1 MKPERLFMNNF
12 GPFAG
17 ALSIDFTA
25 LDDIFLITGKT
36 GAGKTT
42 IFDAICFALYGEVP
56 GGRNAH
62 LPRLKSD
69 FDAGNAALGLAAGA
83 VAGGA
88 TAPVDECS
96 VALEF
101 SLGQRLFRVERSPR
115 QEKPKKRGTGV
126 TVAEESAVLY
136 ERLNKRWESVSSRKS
151 EANQKIKDL
160 IGLEPGEFFKIVL
173 LPQGEFAEF
182 LRQNTNERRAVLGK
196 LFPIGSA
203 MRVKET
209 VVDRAKEAE
218 TAAKQLRIT
227 LEELEERCS
236 IERFDEAK
244 QAFIETLRQ
253 ARSKI
258 AVLSNEKTLLSKKCD
273 LKQREADHVKRLASL
288 QDDYTKHEERSASI
302 YEKKIACELSKKTRP
317 LREKLLLVEE
327 GEAALA
333 RREHDMQNA
342 RESAIRARENAER
355 AEKNAEAVQELEADI
370 RMLREKRP
378 ALLEAREAE
387 ASLSQKARDLADE
400 KERSRRL
407 LDQKAEQERKLAK
420 EDAEIQRLQTLASQI
435 QRLDVQYEQAKA
447 VYDSL
452 VQLKRKLSDDI
463 EPLISEEHELAA
475 EIAVLERTEKALAKQ
490 SPALADEVKTL
501 EAEKKAYEQ
510 AGQAAALAAGLKKG
524 EPCPVCGAV
533 EHPHPASAV
542 ARKFGLD
549 ERIEALGAA
558 LKTAERDEAVCKAD
572 LEAKRQMLD
581 RTRRKLTGLQKEA
594 RILMSASFTASLFM
608 EGDAGGVLA
617 DGMAEF
623 PPDIPPSTEVAAM
636 LKKQSDVLNAVT
648 SQWGDARQ
656 ANSKLPLLYKE
667 KEHTAAIAAETGQR
681 IAISA
686 EKQNALNAEIES
698 LERKRQR
705 ALGNTAADAPS
716 GVGAVTTAGRALAE
730 TEAALLKAEADV
742 AALRET
748 CENAQKRLA
757 AALAAE
763 QSARAVREEAAL
775 KREESV
781 STLNAGIAASPFAD
795 IAALKRAMLKPE
807 TEANFE
813 KTVRQWE
820 DKREKLRLLSE
831 EVGNAVKS
839 LQAEMRELGGDEDAA
854 RIQEKLAELAAELE
868 SAEEARDK
876 AQADLAAAERDGA
889 LLTEKREQYAA
900 LLKKSEVLAR
910 LRDDLEGRKG
920 ARRSFDAWLLGKYL
934 AEVTVFATSRL
945 ERMSEGRYSLLLNP
959 ERESGRGLSGL
970 DLEVFDAYTGK
981 TRPCATLSGGESF
994 MASISLAL
1002 GLADSIQERSG
1013 GIKLDA
1019 VFIDEG
1025 FGSLDDASLDKALG
1039 ILDELREQRMVGLI
1053 SHVGDLRTR
1062 IPSRIEV
1069 IKSSSGSTITISHEM
1084 EP

>member
-17 ALSIDFTA
+17 ALSIDFTG

-36 GAGKTT
+36 GAGKTS

-69 FDAGNAALGLAAGA
+69 FGIGNA
-83 VAGGA
+83 
-88 TAPVDECS
+88 APVDECS

-101 SLGQRLFRVERSPR
+101 SLGQRLFRVERSPK
-115 QEKPKKRGTGV
+115 QEKPKKRGSGV

-136 ERLNKRWESVSSRKS
+136 ERLNKRWESLSSRKS
-151 EANQKIKDL
+151 EADQKIKDL

-182 LRQNTNERRAVLGK
+182 LRQNTNERKAVLGK
-196 LFPIGSA
+196 LFPIDSA

-209 VVDRAKEAE
+209 VADKAKEAE

-227 LEELEERCS
+227 LEELEQRCS

-244 QAFIETLRQ
+244 QAFVETLRR

-258 AVLSNEKTLLSKKCD
+258 ALLSNEKTLLSKKCD

-288 QDDYTKHEERSASI
+288 QDDYAKHEERSASI
-302 YEKKIACELSKKTRP
+302 HEKKNACELSKKTRP
-317 LREKLLLVEE
+317 LREKLIFVEE
-327 GEAALA
+327 SDAALA
-333 RREHDMQNA
+333 RREHDLKNA
-342 RESAIRARENAER
+342 REAALRARENAER
-355 AEKNAEAVQELEADI
+355 AEKNAEAIQELDADI
-370 RMLREKRP
+370 RMLQEKRP
-378 ALLEAREAE
+378 ALREAREAE
-387 ASLSQKARDLADE
+387 ASLSQKTRDLAGE
-400 KERSRRL
+400 EGHSRRL

-420 EDAEIQRLQTLASQI
+420 EDVEIQRLQTLASQI
-435 QRLDVQYEQAKA
+435 QRLDAQYEQAKA
-447 VYDSL
+447 IYDSL

-463 EPLISEEHELAA
+463 EPLISEERELADG
-475 EIAVLERTEKALAKQ
+475 IAALERMEKALAKQ
-490 SPALADEVKTL
+490 IPALADEVKSL

-510 AGQAAALAAGLKKG
+510 AGQAASLAAGLKKG

-533 EHPHPASAV
+533 EHPHPAATV

-549 ERIEALGAA
+549 ERIEALGSA
-558 LKTAERDEAVCKAD
+558 LKTTERDEAVCKAD
-572 LEAKRQMLD
+572 LEVKRQMHN
-581 RTRRKLTGLQKEA
+581 RTQRKLTGLQKEA
-594 RILMSASFTASLFM
+594 RTLASASFNAALFM
-608 EGDAGGVLA
+608 EGDADGVLV
-617 DGMAEF
+617 EF
-623 PPDIPPSTEVAAM
+623 PLDIPPSTEVAAM
-636 LKKQSDVLNAVT
+636 LKKQNDVLNTVT
-648 SQWGDARQ
+648 RQWGDARQ
-656 ANSKLPLLYKE
+656 ANNKLLILYKE
-667 KEHTAAIAAETGQR
+667 KEHTAALVAETGQR

-686 EKQNALNAEIES
+686 ERQNALSAEIES
-698 LERKRQR
+698 LESKRHR
-705 ALGNTAADAPS
+705 VLGNVAADAD
-716 GVGAVTTAGRALAE
+716 ALTTAGQALAE
-730 TEAALLKAEADV
+730 TEKKLLKAEADV
-742 AALRET
+742 AALREAR
-748 CENAQKRLA
+748 ENAQKRLA

-763 QSARAVREEAAL
+763 QSARAACEEAAL
-775 KREESV
+775 KRAESG
-781 STLNAGIAASPFAD
+781 SALAAGIAASPFAD

-807 TEANFE
+807 TEADFE

-820 DKREKLRLLSE
+820 DEREKLRLLFE
-831 EVGNAVKS
+831 EVENAVKS
-839 LQAEMRELGGDEDAA
+839 LQTEIRELGGDEDEAH
-854 RIQEKLAELAAELE
+854 IQKKLADIAVELE
-868 SAEEARDK
+868 KTEEERDK
-876 AQADLAAAERDGA
+876 VQADMAAAERDGA

-910 LRDDLEGRKG
+910 LRDDLEGRTGK
-920 ARRSFDAWLLGKYL
+920 RRSFDAWLLGKYL

-959 ERESGRGLSGL
+959 DRESGRGLSGL

-1069 IKSSSGSTITISHEM
+1069 IKSSSGSTITMSHET

>member
-1 MKPERLFMNNF
+1 MKPERLSLNNF

-17 ALSIDFTA
+17 AVSIDFTG

-62 LPRLKSD
+62 LSRLKSD
-69 FDAGNAALGLAAGA
+69 FGNGNLPPGDQISLPKNGAASI
-83 VAGGA
+83 
-88 TAPVDECS
+88 DECF

-101 SLGQRLFRVERSPR
+101 SLGERLFRVERSPR
-115 QEKPKKRGTGV
+115 QEKPKKRGAGV

-136 ERLNKRWESVSSRKS
+136 ERLNKRWESASSRKS
-151 EANQKIKDL
+151 EADQKIKDL

-182 LRQNTNERRAVLGK
+182 LRQNTSERKAVLGK
-196 LFPIGSA
+196 LFPIDRA

-209 VVDRAKEAE
+209 VAERAKEAE

-227 LEELEERCS
+227 LEELEQRCS
-236 IERFDEAK
+236 IEHFDEAR
-244 QAFIETLRQ
+244 QSFIETLRR

-258 AVLSNEKTLLSKKCD
+258 AVLSNEKTLLSKKYD
-273 LKQREADHVKRLASL
+273 LKQREADHIKRLASL
-288 QDDYTKHEERSASI
+288 QDDYAKHEERSASV
-302 YEKKIACELSKKTRP
+302 YEKKNACELSKKTRP
-317 LREKLLLVEE
+317 LREKLILVEE
-327 GEAALA
+327 GETAFA
-333 RREHDMQNA
+333 RREHDLQNA
-342 RESAIRARENAER
+342 RENALGARENAER
-355 AEKNAEAVQELEADI
+355 AEKNVKAVLGLEADI
-370 RMLREKRP
+370 RALQEKRP

-387 ASLSQKARDLADE
+387 ASLAQKARGLADE
-400 KERSRRL
+400 KERGRQL
-407 LDQKAEQERKLAK
+407 LDQKTEQDLKLAK
-420 EDAEIQRLQTLASQI
+420 EDAEIQRLQALASQI
-435 QRLDVQYEQAKA
+435 QPLDAQYEQAKA

-452 VQLKRKLSDDI
+452 VQLKKKLSDDI
-463 EPLISEEHELAA
+463 EPLSREETELASG
-475 EIAVLERTEKALAKQ
+475 IAALERTEEALAKQ
-490 SPALADEVKTL
+490 IPALADEVKSL
-501 EAEKKAYEQ
+501 EAEKKTYEQ
-510 AGQAAALAAGLKKG
+510 AGRAAALAAGLKKG

-558 LKTAERDEAVCKAD
+558 LKAAERDEAACKAD
-572 LEAKRQMLD
+572 LEAKRQMLE
-581 RTRRKLTGLQKEA
+581 RTRRKRDGLQKEA
-594 RILMSASFTASLFM
+594 RALMGAT
-608 EGDAGGVLA
+608 LA
-617 DGMAEF
+617 EA
-623 PPDIPPSTEVAAM
+623 PADIPPSTEVAAM
-636 LKKQSDVLNAVT
+636 LKKQNDVLNAVT
-648 SQWGDARQ
+648 SRWGDARQ

-667 KEHTAAIAAETGQR
+667 KEHTAALAAETGQR
-681 IAISA
+681 IAISG
-686 EKQNALNAEIES
+686 EKQNALRAEIES
-698 LERKRQR
+698 LERKRRR
-705 ALGNTAADAPS
+705 ALGDM
-716 GVGAVTTAGRALAE
+716 GASTGAEQALAE
-730 TEAALLKAEADV
+730 VEKALLKAEADV
-742 AALRET
+742 AALREAH
-748 CENAQKRLA
+748 ENAQKRLA

-763 QSARAVREEAAL
+763 QSARAACEEAAL
-775 KREESV
+775 KRADAISG
-781 STLNAGIAASPFAD
+781 LDAGIAASPFAD
-795 IAALKRAMLKPE
+795 MAALKRAMLKPE
-807 TEANFE
+807 TEADFE

-820 DKREKLRLLSE
+820 DERERLRLLFE
-831 EVGNAVKS
+831 EVENAIKS
-839 LQAEMRELGGDEDAA
+839 LQAEARELGGDEDGA
-854 RIQEKLAELAAELE
+854 RIQEKLMELTAELE
-868 SAEEARDK
+868 KTEEERDK
-876 AQADLAAAERDGA
+876 VQADLAAAERDGA
-889 LLTEKREQYAA
+889 LLKEKREQYAA

-910 LRDDLEGRKG
+910 LRDDLEGRTGK
-920 ARRSFDAWLLGKYL
+920 RRSFDAWLLGKYL

-945 ERMSEGRYSLLLNP
+945 ERMSEGRYSLLLNT

-1013 GIKLDA
+1013 GVKLDA

-1039 ILDELREQRMVGLI
+1039 ILDELREHRMVGII

-1069 IKSSSGSTITISHEM
+1069 IKSSSGSTITISHET

>member
-1 MKPERLFMNNF
+1 MKPERLLMNNF

-17 ALSIDFTA
+17 AVSIDFTG

-69 FDAGNAALGLAAGA
+69 FGGERAAPGLAASAFSG
-83 VAGGA
+83 
-88 TAPVDECS
+88 ECS
-96 VALEF
+96 VSLEF
-101 SLGQRLFRVERSPR
+101 SLGERLFRVERSPK
-115 QEKPKKRGTGV
+115 QEKPKRRGTGV
-126 TVAEESAVLY
+126 TVADETAVLC
-136 ERLNKRWESVSSRKS
+136 ERLNNQWESVSSRKT
-151 EANQKIKDL
+151 EADQKIKNL

-182 LRQNTNERRAVLGK
+182 LRQNTNDRRAVLGK
-196 LFPIGSA
+196 LFPIDRA

-209 VVDRAKEAE
+209 VAGKAKEAE
-218 TAAKQLRIT
+218 EVAKRLRLA

-244 QAFIETLRQ
+244 RAFIETLRQ

-258 AVLSNEKTLLSKKCD
+258 AVLSNEQTLLSKKRD
-273 LKQREADHVKRLASL
+273 LKQREADHAKRLASL
-288 QDDYTKHEERSASI
+288 QEDCGRHAERGASI
-302 YEKKIACELSKKTRP
+302 HEKKNACELSKKTRP
-317 LREKLLLVEE
+317 LRERLILVEE
-327 GEAALA
+327 GESALM
-333 RREHDMQNA
+333 RREHDVKNA
-342 RESAIRARENAER
+342 RESAHEARENAEH
-355 AEKNAEAVQELEADI
+355 AEKNAEVLQKLEADI
-370 RMLREKRP
+370 RALQERRP

-387 ASLSQKARDLADE
+387 ASLSQKARDLASE
-400 KERSRRL
+400 KERNRSL
-407 LDQKAEQERKLAK
+407 LDQKVEQERKLAK
-420 EDAEIQRLQTLASQI
+420 EDAEIQRLQALASQI
-435 QRLDVQYEQAKA
+435 QRLDAQHEQAKA

-452 VQLKRKLSDDI
+452 VHLKRKLSDDI
-463 EPLISEEHELAA
+463 EPLVCEEDELGDGIAA
-475 EIAVLERTEKALAKQ
+475 LERMEKVLAKQ
-490 SPALADEVKTL
+490 IPALADEVKSL
-501 EAEKKAYEQ
+501 EAEKKAYEH
-510 AGQAAALAAGLKKG
+510 AGLAATLAAGLKKG
-524 EPCPVCGAV
+524 DPCPVCGAV
-533 EHPHPASAV
+533 EHPRPASAV

-572 LEAKRQMLD
+572 LDAKRQTLD
-581 RTRRKLTGLQKEA
+581 RTRKKLAGLHKEA
-594 RILMSASFTASLFM
+594 RTLMSAALFA
-608 EGDAGGVLA
+608 ENGVLG
-617 DGMAEF
+617 DGA
-623 PPDIPPSTEVAAM
+623 PDIPQDIPPSTEIAM
-636 LKKQSDVLNAVT
+636 LLKKQNDVLNT
-648 SQWGDARQ
+648 ITGQWGDARQ
-656 ANSKLPLLYKE
+656 ANSKLPVLYKE
-667 KEHTAAIAAETGQR
+667 KERTAALAAETGQR

-686 EKQNALNAEIES
+686 EKQSALLAEIEA
-698 LERKRQR
+698 LERRQR
-705 ALGNTAADAPS
+705 RVLGNAAGDGDA
-716 GVGAVTTAGRALAE
+716 GALAGAEKALAE
-730 TEAALLKAEADV
+730 TEKALSRSESTV
-742 AALRET
+742 AALREAR
-748 CENAQKRLA
+748 ENAQKRLA
-757 AALAAE
+757 ASLAAE
-763 QSARAVREEAAL
+763 QSACAAREEAAM
-775 KREESV
+775 KHAKAV
-781 STLNAGIAASPFAD
+781 SAMDAGIAASPFED
-795 IAALKRAMLKPE
+795 IIALKNAMLKPE
-807 TEANFE
+807 TEADFE

-820 DKREKLRLLSE
+820 DEREKLRLLFE
-831 EVGNAVKS
+831 EVENAVKS
-839 LQAEMRELGGDEDAA
+839 LQAELRDMGGDEDEA
-854 RIQEKLAELAAELE
+854 RIREKLAELAVELE
-868 SAEEARDK
+868 RTEEERDRI
-876 AQADLAAAERDGA
+876 QADLAAAERDGA
-889 LLTEKREQYAA
+889 LLKEKRGQYAA

-910 LRDDLEGRKG
+910 LRDDIEGRTG
-920 ARRSFDAWLLGKYL
+920 ERRSFDAWLLGKYL

-945 ERMSEGRYSLLLNP
+945 ERMSEGRYSLLLNT

-1039 ILDELREQRMVGLI
+1039 ILDELREQRTVGLI

-1069 IKSSSGSTITISHEM
+1069 IKSSSGSTISISHEM